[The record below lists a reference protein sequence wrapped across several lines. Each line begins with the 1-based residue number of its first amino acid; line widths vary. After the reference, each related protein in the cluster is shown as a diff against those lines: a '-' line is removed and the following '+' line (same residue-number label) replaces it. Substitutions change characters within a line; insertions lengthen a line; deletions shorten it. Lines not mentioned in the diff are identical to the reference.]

1 MLIYSSDIKTEAFL
15 QTKVPTVLQGMN
27 RDKEVIKDDAFK
39 ESNLED
45 VVVGDADDGE
55 ESKCKG
61 IS

>member
-1 MLIYSSDIKTEAFL
+1 
-15 QTKVPTVLQGMN
+15 MN
-27 RDKEVIKDDAFK
+27 RDKEVVKDDVFK